1 MSQQLF
7 SAEEWKEL
15 RDTLDSAYGADVYYL
30 RVIAKALVGIGMQL
44 ASSMQYLQYMETGGI
59 QDMLGEIKHE
69 IRTNRP

>member
-1 MSQQLF
+1 MNQQPF
-7 SAEEWKEL
+7 SPEEWKDL
-15 RDTLDSAYGADVYYL
+15 RDRLDNVGGGDVFYL

-44 ASSMQYLQYMETGGI
+44 ASSMQYMETGGI

>member
-44 ASSMQYLQYMETGGI
+44 ASSMQYMETGGI

-69 IRTNRP
+69 IRTK

>member
-1 MSQQLF
+1 MNQQLF
-7 SAEEWKEL
+7 SPEEWKEL
-15 RDTLDSAYGADVYYL
+15 RDTLDSSYGADVYYL

-44 ASSMQYLQYMETGGI
+44 ASSMQYMETGGI